1 MPSCARRGVS
11 LKPDSAAARVLA
23 IETAGREN
31 ELDRRHRPCP
41 EETLPARAALLRWP
55 PAAEKVPARRIFPAS
70 SPAHVVSVCRSRRAL
85 PAPQSPKTAG

>member
-55 PAAEKVPARRIFPAS
+55 PAAPILLEPVRACAACPPDLATL
-70 SPAHVVSVCRSRRAL
+70 RS
-85 PAPQSPKTAG
+85 